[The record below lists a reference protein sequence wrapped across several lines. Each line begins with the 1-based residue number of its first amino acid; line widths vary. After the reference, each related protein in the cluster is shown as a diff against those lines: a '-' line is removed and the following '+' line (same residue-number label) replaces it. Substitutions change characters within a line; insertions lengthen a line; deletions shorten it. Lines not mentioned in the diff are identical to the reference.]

1 MESSRDYNSNEKYV
15 GEQLQRTSKEEKKRK
30 RLIKASESKMIILLV
45 IIKKDP
51 TNYEIT
57 MGETDEE
64 EGIKFC
70 MSYPMS
76 MASLLALSFPFP
88 LTPP

>member
-1 MESSRDYNSNEKYV
+1 
-15 GEQLQRTSKEEKKRK
+15 
-30 RLIKASESKMIILLV
+30 MIILLV
-45 IIKKDP
+45 IKKRDP

-57 MGETDEE
+57 MRETDEKK
-64 EGIKFC
+64 GIKFC